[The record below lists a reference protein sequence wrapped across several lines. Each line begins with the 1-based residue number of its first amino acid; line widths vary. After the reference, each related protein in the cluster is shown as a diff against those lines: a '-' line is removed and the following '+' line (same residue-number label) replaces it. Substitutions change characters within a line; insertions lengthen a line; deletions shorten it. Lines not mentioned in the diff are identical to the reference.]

1 MILAQPE
8 RIAELERAGHVFET
22 RAASQASEHM
32 ISAQVY
38 THEVVEL
45 EFRVCIR
52 CGLIAEM
59 DNEFH
64 SMTCDER
71 QVALVQEK

>member
-1 MILAQPE
+1 MILPQPE
-8 RIAELERAGHVFET
+8 RIEELERAGHVFET
-22 RAASQASEHM
+22 RSAAQASKHM
-32 ISAQVY
+32 FSAHVY
-38 THEVVEL
+38 THEVAEL

-59 DNEFH
+59 DDEFW

-71 QVALVQEK
+71 QVALIQEK